1 VLKKSDLDELK
12 SMKVPTPGVIITCE
26 ALCIMMGVQPKKVGE
41 AGTTKK
47 LDYWQPAKTNLLND
61 PQLFLKLQK
70 YDRDAIPPEII
81 AAVRPICR
89 NPEFTPAKVAKAS
102 KAAEGS
108 ERESAR
114 IQKDRSSNS
123 VPLG

>member
-1 VLKKSDLDELK
+1 
-12 SMKVPTPGVIITCE
+12 MKVPTPGVIITCE